1 MPIDWIIEAAHEADT
16 SVYGMLQPY
25 FGDGR
30 RYNTKVEHA
39 TPEMMRA
46 AAANF
51 CQVGVDGLYT
61 WFLDWPL
68 GNNERRI
75 LTDISDSEQSKEGNK
90 HYFLRQR
97 ADEEDAFVYPAQLPV
112 AIPHADPEQAYEVS
126 FTISDDPENDRI
138 QRMTLKINVG
148 ELVAQDRFEISL
160 NGVSLE
166 SDPRRST
173 PRHHTP
179 YTGVWLEFELHKV
192 RPHRGVNTLKFV
204 LLERPKDFDGAI
216 SIDDVELVVEC
227 DVFPNSRRLIV
238 RSMPTS
244 P

>member
-1 MPIDWIIEAAHEADT
+1 VTGAATIRGRSGEPGLVGARVYPTVELNGQAGLDIQSWLNAGYLDFVIPMSYTCFVVDAQMPIDWIIEAAHEADT

-51 CQVGVDGLYT
+51 WQVGVDGLYT

-97 ADEEDAFVYPAQLPV
+97 ADAEDAF
-112 AIPHADPEQAYEVS
+112 
-126 FTISDDPENDRI
+126 
-138 QRMTLKINVG
+138 
-148 ELVAQDRFEISL
+148 
-160 NGVSLE
+160 
-166 SDPRRST
+166 
-173 PRHHTP
+173 
-179 YTGVWLEFELHKV
+179 
-192 RPHRGVNTLKFV
+192 
-204 LLERPKDFDGAI
+204 ERPKDFDGAI
-216 SIDDVELVVEC
+216 SIDDVELVVEY
-227 DVFPNSRRLIV
+227 DVFPNSRG
-238 RSMPTS
+238 
-244 P
+244 